1 MKIVFRNF
9 DNSYYDKVCEF
20 LIELSKDDRKH
31 INWNWARWEWM
42 FFHPDF
48 NSDLMDKI
56 GLWYC
61 NDEIV
66 GITTYDHYF
75 GEAFFATKQG
85 YRELEKDILE
95 YAIATFSNEKGLGIA
110 VNDADT
116 HTLDLL
122 RSKKFVKND
131 QTENVLELE
140 LENVSL
146 DYITPEGIT
155 TKNLNIKNDLYKHQK
170 LLWKAFDHEG
180 HVPVDEITIHKQQK
194 MLSAANL
201 NPFLHIVAENE
212 DGEYVAYC
220 GLWYSQ
226 KTDYAY
232 VEPVCTIPEYRHKGL
247 GKAVVLEA
255 LKRSCSLGAKKAYVI
270 SDNPF
275 YKSIGFHQ
283 HSHYTFYWHNI

>member
-20 LIELSKDDRKH
+20 LIGLSKDDRKH

-48 NSDLMDKI
+48 NSDFMDKI

-66 GITTYDHYF
+66 GLTTYDHYF

-131 QTENVLELE
+131 HTENVLELE
-140 LENVSL
+140 L
-146 DYITPEGIT
+146 G
-155 TKNLNIKNDLYKHQK
+155 
-170 LLWKAFDHEG
+170 
-180 HVPVDEITIHKQQK
+180 
-194 MLSAANL
+194 
-201 NPFLHIVAENE
+201 
-212 DGEYVAYC
+212 
-220 GLWYSQ
+220 
-226 KTDYAY
+226 
-232 VEPVCTIPEYRHKGL
+232 PVCK
-247 GKAVVLEA
+247 
-255 LKRSCSLGAKKAYVI
+255 
-270 SDNPF
+270 
-275 YKSIGFHQ
+275 
-283 HSHYTFYWHNI
+283 